1 MDASKTPEGNLMG
14 LSAYITKK
22 KKKVFKNSSQEF
34 RKEIKKKIQKQDL
47 EFNNKRAE
55 INLIKYVQNK

>member
-55 INLIKYVQNK
+55 INLIKYLQNK

>member
-14 LSAYITKK
+14 LSAYITK

>member
-22 KKKVFKNSSQEF
+22 KKKKFLKIHLKNLE
-34 RKEIKKKIQKQDL
+34 KK
-47 EFNNKRAE
+47 
-55 INLIKYVQNK
+55 

>member
-22 KKKVFKNSSQEF
+22 KKKFLKIHLKNLE
-34 RKEIKKKIQKQDL
+34 KK
-47 EFNNKRAE
+47 
-55 INLIKYVQNK
+55 